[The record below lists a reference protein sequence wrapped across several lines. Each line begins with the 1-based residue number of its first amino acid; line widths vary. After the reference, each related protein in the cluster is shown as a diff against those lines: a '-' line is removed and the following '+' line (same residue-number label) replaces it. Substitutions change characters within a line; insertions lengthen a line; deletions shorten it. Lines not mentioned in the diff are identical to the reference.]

1 MKDLPR
7 RTAKSERTRA
17 DILDAARALFAQ
29 LGYERTTVRE
39 IAAQAGA
46 DPALVIRYFGSKEG
60 LFARAAE
67 FDLQLPDLTKT
78 PPSQL
83 GDTLIRHFLD
93 LWEGPSSKGSLA
105 VLLRAAA
112 TNEDAAAKA
121 REIFAGQVMPMLGS
135 VTDRREA
142 STRAGLVSS
151 HLLGI
156 ALCRYILNVP
166 PVVAMSPE
174 QITKYVG
181 PVLQRYLTSPSLRE
195 RKVGSVSLHA
205 GSGGIIHDPID

>member
-1 MKDLPR
+1 VSDPPR

-17 DILDAARALFAQ
+17 DILDAARALFGQ
-29 LGYERTTVRE
+29 LGYERTTVRD

-46 DPALVIRYFGSKEG
+46 DPALVIRYVGSKEG

-67 FDLQLPDLTKT
+67 FDLLLPDLTRT

-83 GDTLIRHFLD
+83 GDSLIRHFLD
-93 LWEGPSSKGSLA
+93 LWEGPEGKGSLI

-121 REIFAGQVMPMLGS
+121 RQIFAGQVMPMLAS
-135 VTDRREA
+135 VTDRAEA

-151 HLLGI
+151 HLLGL
-156 ALCRYILNVP
+156 ALCRYVLNVP
-166 PVVAMSPE
+166 PVVAMRPE
-174 QITKYVG
+174 QIIKYVG
-181 PVLQRYLTSPSLRE
+181 PVLQRYLTSEGLKES
-195 RKVGSVSLHA
+195 
-205 GSGGIIHDPID
+205 

>member
-1 MKDLPR
+1 MKDPSR

-17 DILDAARALFAQ
+17 DILDAARALFAK

-39 IAAQAGA
+39 IAAQANV
-46 DPALVIRYFGSKEG
+46 DPALVIRYFGSKDG

-78 PPSQL
+78 PSSQL
-83 GDTLIRHFLD
+83 GETLIRHFLD
-93 LWEGPSSKGSLA
+93 LWEGPSSTGSLT

-121 REIFAGQVMPMLGS
+121 REIFARQVRPMLGS
-135 VTDRREA
+135 VTDRLEA

-151 HLLGI
+151 HLLGL
-156 ALCRYILNVP
+156 ALCRYVLNVP
-166 PVVAMSPE
+166 PVVAMKPE
-174 QITKYVG
+174 QIIRYVG
-181 PVLQRYLTSPSLRE
+181 PVLQRYLTATAL
-195 RKVGSVSLHA
+195 
-205 GSGGIIHDPID
+205 